1 MYVQQRAIGIVPFS
15 LQFCAVMLG
24 VECIGQTHMLELSQ
38 QRLDRLSKKIFPSN
52 QVIFELGHFGVSRH
66 CDAIFEWSAPTAIGK
81 ET

>member
-1 MYVQQRAIGIVPFS
+1 
-15 LQFCAVMLG
+15 
-24 VECIGQTHMLELSQ
+24 MLELSQ
-38 QRLDRLSKKIFPSN
+38 QRLDRLRKKIFPSN